1 MISFFRSEYLISL
14 SDNNCFTVC
23 WSWVRQGV
31 IVLLSLLILGRSFNW
46 DREMRWDDDV
56 VGINWM
62 RIVGVTKKTQ
72 YLNDNVSDLLGRSI
86 SFLYLTIIALL
97 LILGKTR
104 RNCIVKIYLLILGR
118 SFSSGIEWI
127 KSIILCSRLYNIL
140 SQHVHASIC
149 MQWVVIPIV
158 CSTHAENSYRL
169 LFIANDILYISSL
182 WGSRVARSLID
193 SPGDESCLARWI
205 D

>member
-104 RNCIVKIYLLILGR
+104 RNCILLRFICWSWVGHFPVGSNESNQSYCAAGYIIFYLNTCMHQYACNESWFL
-118 SFSSGIEWI
+118 SFAQ
-127 KSIILCSRLYNIL
+127 R
-140 SQHVHASIC
+140 
-149 MQWVVIPIV
+149 MQKIPIV
-158 CSTHAENSYRL
+158 CFSSPMIY
-169 LFIANDILYISSL
+169 YIYLASEGVESL
-182 WGSRVARSLID
+182 VV
-193 SPGDESCLARWI
+193 
-205 D
+205 